1 MKSLDEYFAELT
13 GNIEPS
19 NLYSPIQ
26 YILTQGGKRIRPKL
40 VLLGA
45 DLFNGDLDNAFHAAA
60 AFEMLH
66 NFTLI
71 HDDIM
76 DDAPIRRGKPTVY
89 RKWNSNIAI
98 LSGDALSAMSL
109 IEILKSPCSQGTVLE
124 LSSLLANTAIEVCEG
139 QQYDLD
145 FEHRDHVSIPEYI
158 EMIRLKTAVLLA
170 ACLKAGAIIG
180 GASIENRNAIQEYG
194 INMGLA
200 FQLKDDLLDIYA
212 DDTVFGKVNGGDIK
226 VNKKTYPY
234 LRALEDSNDE
244 QRQLLL
250 HYFSSTDFDFNEKFN
265 AVKAVY
271 EALSIREKTE
281 YEIAKYVEK
290 GLAALDSITVGD
302 FRKDK
307 LRTII
312 QELSNRE
319 K

>member
-1 MKSLDEYFAELT
+1 MKNLEVYFTELT
-13 GNIEPS
+13 GQKEPT

-40 VLLGA
+40 VLLGT
-45 DLFNGDLDNAFHAAA
+45 DLFDGNLDNAFYTAT

-76 DDAPIRRGKPTVY
+76 DDAPIRRGKPTIY

-109 IEILKSPCSQGTVLE
+109 IEILKSPCSQSTILE

-145 FEHRDHVSIPEYI
+145 FEHRDQVSISEYI
-158 EMIRLKTAVLLA
+158 DMIRLKTAVLLA

-180 GASIENRNAIQEYG
+180 NASIENRNAIQEYG
-194 INMGLA
+194 INLGLA

-244 QRQLLL
+244 QRQQLL
-250 HYFSSTDFDFNEKFN
+250 HYFSSTDFDFSEKFN
-265 AVKAVY
+265 AIKGIY

-281 YEIAKYVEK
+281 KEIAMYVEK
-290 GLAALDSITVGD
+290 GLTALNSITVD
-302 FRKDK
+302 DSRTEK
-307 LRTII
+307 LRTINK
-312 QELSNRE
+312 ELSNRE